1 MSKVNHSFVQ
11 MTKLSNVR
19 GRVRYISD
27 PKRQENLYATYSNVP
42 DRFWY
47 FLSNQNQ
54 KDFERSGTEGTCIEA
69 RELILMLPPSLI
81 EYDHDA
87 LLGAIVGTFTS
98 RYNVGCSA
106 ALHHNKKKTNLHVH
120 LIFSEREMLEKIEG
134 KIATRNR
141 FYNEYGKHV
150 RTKKEILDE
159 EGKIRNGCTI
169 IKKGEVYETNF
180 FKPKDS
186 VFKSKEFL
194 NQMKE
199 VYTEQFNNLSKD
211 EKEKLQVFTAGGP
224 YLATKKIGKNNPLEK
239 EIKTDNYLR
248 KEWNH
253 MVDRSLI
260 VGLPEESIMGIKKK
274 TITNKV
280 SESMKKYGKQPGRFT
295 AILQEAIGILRG
307 FMKRFK
313 KFGDFKIDKDGNV
326 IARKKFTIDITPEAL
341 PPREKGPYPS
351 DEKEKS
357 EFIRLESINKR
368 LKNKEKEIENLEKY
382 IQSLEQELSAIKPYI
397 WNKKERGEIKET
409 ITSKKC
415 IIEQKL
421 SNLELIPKEYG
432 YTNVASFKR
441 DYVSAFNKL
450 DKVREL
456 QRAWKAPDP
465 KPETKKVYVV
475 PYKLEKEQR
484 RVDRLEEKQLEK
496 EIDNSPKPR
505 SIKDKL
511 ENNKRIIEEQK
522 ASTKRRNVDRDSR

>member
-1 MSKVNHSFVQ
+1 MSNVNNSFVQ
-11 MTKLSNVR
+11 MTKLGNVR
-19 GRVRYISD
+19 GRVRYITD

-42 DRFWY
+42 DKFWY
-47 FLSNQNQ
+47 HLHKQNR
-54 KDFERSGTEGTCIEA
+54 KDFAASGTEGKCIEA

-87 LLGAIVGTFTS
+87 LLAAIVGTFTM
-98 RYNVGCSA
+98 RYDVGCAA

-120 LIFSEREMLEKIEG
+120 LIFSERESLEVPEE

-141 FYNEYGKHV
+141 FYNETGKHA

-159 EGKIRNGCTI
+159 EGNIRKGCKV
-169 IKKGEVYETNF
+169 IKKGEVYERNL
-180 FKPKDS
+180 FKPKDP
-186 VFKSKEFL
+186 VFKSKDFL

-199 VYTEQFNNLSKD
+199 VYTAQFNHLIKN
-211 EKEKLQVFTAGGP
+211 ENERLQVFSAGGP

-248 KEWNH
+248 KQWNH
-253 MVDRSLI
+253 MVDRSLL
-260 VGLPEESIMGIKKK
+260 VGVPEDSIMGIKKRS
-274 TITNKV
+274 ITNKV
-280 SESMKKYGKQPGRFT
+280 VESIKNYGKQPGRFT
-295 AILQEAIGILRG
+295 TILQEAIGILRG
-307 FMKRFK
+307 FMERFK
-313 KFGDFKIDKDGNV
+313 NFGDFKIDRDGNV
-326 IARKKFTIDITPEAL
+326 IASKKLKLDITPEAL

-357 EFIRLESINKR
+357 EFMRLENINKR
-368 LKNKEKEIENLEKY
+368 LKNKEREIGNLEKD
-382 IQSLEQELSAIKPYI
+382 IQSLEQELSAIKPHI
-397 WNKKERGEIKET
+397 WNKKEREEIKET

-415 IIEQKL
+415 LIEQKL

-441 DYVSAFNKL
+441 YYVSAFNKL
-450 DKVREL
+450 DKIKEL

-465 KPETKKVYVV
+465 EPETKKVYVV
-475 PYKLEKEQR
+475 PNVLEKEQR
-484 RVDRLEEKQLEK
+484 RVDRLEEKQLDK
-496 EIDNSPKPR
+496 TMDKSTKPR

-511 ENNKRIIEEQK
+511 ENNKRIVEEQK